1 MERNGNQPGDP
12 VLAAE
17 AIIKAITPEN
27 PPLHLLLGKFAYE
40 AAKAKLDNLRK
51 DFEAWREV
59 PLSSDFPENAESV
72 KQSAL
77 VL

>member
-12 VLAAE
+12 VRAAE
-17 AIIKAITPEN
+17 AIIKAVTSKN
-27 PPLHLLLGKFAYE
+27 PPLRLLLGKFAHE
-40 AAKAKLDNLRK
+40 AATAKLDNLRK

-59 PLSSDFPENAESV
+59 TLSSDFPETGESA
-72 KQSAL
+72 KRSAL